1 MNRSTR
7 TFRGIVTRM
16 IAGLAL
22 ALSATVV
29 LSSCTLVS
37 VKEPP
42 RLTSTPT
49 GESVAPDLQPYYSQE
64 LTWRECHRDMQ
75 CAIAKAPLD
84 WSDPQRDEIELSLI
98 RHTASNPIGSLLINP
113 GGPGGSGVEIV
124 RDSLRYVVSD
134 RLIANFDIVGFDP
147 RGVGSSSAIR
157 CAGRDEDLDRFL
169 YQFEVG
175 DLERGS
181 DEWLDEGRA
190 EWRELGE
197 ACLEHS
203 GELLGYVDTT
213 SAAHDLDL
221 LRAIL
226 GDEQL
231 HYLGYSYGT
240 LLGASFAEL
249 YPERAGRLVLDGALD
264 PATSLDDVVEF
275 QSVGFENALRAYL
288 ESCLEGAR
296 CPFRGTADAG
306 MQRVATLM
314 SQLDRSPLRAPDGRL
329 LGASTMF
336 TAIILPLYSADTWSY
351 LDDLFASVFSG
362 DPEFAF
368 VLADAYNDRDGD
380 GNYANNSS
388 EAFWAINCLDYVNT
402 VTNDDVRASTD
413 RLVAV
418 SPLFGPYMGYDISCD
433 GWPYPATRERGPIH
447 AAGAPPIIVIG
458 TTGDP
463 ATPYEWAVNLADQL
477 ESGQLITFDGEGHT
491 AYNKSN
497 RCVNNAVDD
506 FFITGA
512 LPAADLQC

>member
-7 TFRGIVTRM
+7 TLRGIATRLT
-16 IAGLAL
+16 AGLAL
-22 ALSATVV
+22 ALGAIVA

-37 VKEPP
+37 VTEPP

-49 GESVAPDLQPYYSQE
+49 GEPVASDLQSYYSQE
-64 LTWRECHRDMQ
+64 LTWRECHRGLQ

-157 CAGRDEDLDRFL
+157 CASRDEDLDRFL
-169 YQFEVG
+169 YQYEVG
-175 DLERGS
+175 DPERGS

-213 SAAHDLDL
+213 SAARDLDL

-296 CPFRGTADAG
+296 CPFRGTAEAG
-306 MQRVATLM
+306 MQRVAALM

-368 VLADAYNDRDGD
+368 VLADAYNDRDSD

-402 VTNDDVRASTD
+402 ATNDEVRASTD
-413 RLVAV
+413 RLVTV
-418 SPLFGPYMGYDISCD
+418 SPLFGPYMGYDTSCD

-447 AAGAPPIIVIG
+447 AVGAPPIIVIG

-477 ESGQLITFDGEGHT
+477 ESGQLVTFDGEGHT

-497 RCVNNAVDD
+497 RCVNNAVDE
-506 FFITGA
+506 FFINGT
-512 LPAADLQC
+512 LPTADLRC

>member
-1 MNRSTR
+1 
-7 TFRGIVTRM
+7 M
-16 IAGLAL
+16 IA
-22 ALSATVV
+22 
-29 LSSCTLVS
+29 LSSCTLVTFT
-37 VKEPP
+37 EPP

-49 GESVAPDLQPYYSQE
+49 GESVAPELQSYYSQQ
-64 LTWRECHRDMQ
+64 LTWRECGGDMQ

-124 RDSLRYVVSD
+124 RDSLRYIVSD

-157 CAGRDEDLDRFL
+157 CASRDEELDRFL
-169 YQFEVG
+169 YQYEV
-175 DLERGS
+175 DNLERGS
-181 DEWLDEGRA
+181 DEWLDASRA
-190 EWRELGE
+190 EWSELGE

-213 SAAHDLDL
+213 SAARDLDL
-221 LRAIL
+221 LRAVL

-249 YPERAGRLVLDGALD
+249 YPDRAGRLVLDGALD

-288 ESCLEGAR
+288 ESCLDGAG
-296 CPFRGTADAG
+296 CPFRGSADDG
-306 MQRVATLM
+306 MQRVASLM
-314 SQLDRSPLRAPDGRL
+314 SQLDRSPLRASDGRL
-329 LGASTMF
+329 LGAGTMF
-336 TAIILPLYSADTWSY
+336 TAIILPLYSADTWVY
-351 LDDLFASVFSG
+351 LDDLFESVFSG
-362 DPEFAF
+362 NPEFAF
-368 VLADAYNDRDGD
+368 VLADAYNDRDGE

-388 EAFWAINCLDYVNT
+388 EAFWAINCLDYLNT
-402 VTNDDVRASTD
+402 ATNEDVRASTD

-447 AAGAPPIIVIG
+447 AAGAPPILVIG

-506 FFITGA
+506 FFINGT
-512 LPAADLQC
+512 LPSPNLQC

>member
-1 MNRSTR
+1 MNRLLRSTGGAAAR
-7 TFRGIVTRM
+7 AF
-16 IAGLAL
+16 AGLAL
-22 ALSATVV
+22 ALSAMIA
-29 LSSCTLVS
+29 LSACTLVTFT
-37 VKEPP
+37 EPP

-49 GESVAPDLQPYYSQE
+49 GESVAPELQSYYSQQ
-64 LTWRECHRDMQ
+64 LSWRECHVEMQ

-124 RDSLRYVVSD
+124 RDSMRYVVGD

-157 CAGRDEDLDRFL
+157 CASRDEELDKFL
-169 YQFEVG
+169 YKYEVD

-181 DEWLDEGRA
+181 DEWLDASREQ
-190 EWRELGE
+190 WRELGG

-213 SAAHDLDL
+213 SAARDLDL

-249 YPERAGRLVLDGALD
+249 YPDRAGRLVLDGALD
-264 PATSLDDVVEF
+264 PATSLDDVIEF

-288 ESCLEGAR
+288 ESCLDGAT
-296 CPFRGTADAG
+296 CPFRGTAEAG
-306 MQRVATLM
+306 MQRVASLM
-314 SQLDRSPLRAPDGRL
+314 SQLDRSPLRASDGRL
-329 LGASTMF
+329 LGSGTMF
-336 TAIILPLYSADTWSY
+336 TAIILPLYAADTWSY
-351 LDDLFASVFSG
+351 LDELFASVFNG

-368 VLADAYNDRDGD
+368 ILADAYNDRDGE
-380 GNYANNSS
+380 GNYLNNSS
-388 EAFWAINCLDYVNT
+388 ESFWAINCLDYSNT
-402 VTNDDVRASTD
+402 VTNEEVRASTD
-413 RLVAV
+413 RLIAV
-418 SPLFGPYMGYDISCD
+418 SPLFGPYMGYDVSCD
-433 GWPYPATRERGPIH
+433 GWPYRATRERSPIH
-447 AAGAPPIIVIG
+447 APGAPPILVIG

-477 ESGQLITFDGEGHT
+477 ESGQLITYDGEGHT

-497 RCVNNAVDD
+497 RCVDDAVDD
-506 FFITGA
+506 FFINGT
-512 LPAADLQC
+512 LPSPNLQC

>member
-1 MNRSTR
+1 MTRSTR
-7 TFRGIVTRM
+7 TLHNIAARTV
-16 IAGLAL
+16 AGLAV
-22 ALSATVV
+22 ALGVSVA

-49 GESVAPDLQPYYSQE
+49 GESVAADLRSFYSQE
-64 LTWRECHRDMQ
+64 LTWRECHRDLQ

-124 RDSLRYVVSD
+124 RDSMRYVVSD

-157 CAGRDEDLDRFL
+157 CTGRSEDLDRFL
-169 YQFEVG
+169 YQYEVG
-175 DLERGS
+175 NLERGS

-213 SAAHDLDL
+213 SAARDLDL

-296 CPFRGTADAG
+296 CPFRGTAEAG
-306 MQRVATLM
+306 MQRVASLM
-314 SQLDRSPLRAPDGRL
+314 SQLDRSPLRASDGRL

-368 VLADAYNDRDGD
+368 ILADAYNDRDSD

-402 VTNDDVRASTD
+402 ATNGDVRASTD
-413 RLVAV
+413 RLIAV

-433 GWPYPATRERGPIH
+433 GWPYPATRDRGPIH
-447 AAGAPPIIVIG
+447 AADAPPIIVIG

-463 ATPYEWAVNLADQL
+463 ATPYEWAVNLAEQL

-506 FFITGA
+506 FFINGT
-512 LPAADLQC
+512 LPSPNLQC